1 MALQT
6 VNLWEIVLDITQIC
20 LGGFI
25 LLCLIRNKIKYKQ
38 LFLRT
43 PTAENSQ
50 NLNTEFIIEAIRQQS
65 DLAFTH
71 ILETIDKE
79 RQTLDAY
86 FELRETQIA
95 SKMLTPVPGRV
106 VAQIPNTDAADQN
119 AADTIYSEIENL
131 AGQGMSLEDIS
142 EDLNVPKGEVEL
154 VIKLKRLS
162 AESAKNKT
170 NPPA

>member
-6 VNLWEIVLDITQIC
+6 INLWEIVLDVTQIC
-20 LGGFI
+20 LGGLI
-25 LLCLIRNKIKYKQ
+25 LLFLIRNKVKYKQ
-38 LFLRT
+38 LFPKA
-43 PTAENSQ
+43 PTGENSQ
-50 NLNTEFIIEAIRQQS
+50 KFNTEFIIQAIRQQS

-95 SKMLTPVPGRV
+95 SKMLVPAPRRV
-106 VAQIPNTDAADQN
+106 VAQIPDTEGADLN
-119 AADTIYSEIENL
+119 AVDTIYSEIENL
-131 AGQGMSLEDIS
+131 AGQGVSLENIS

-154 VIKLKRLS
+154 VLKLKRLR
-162 AESAKNKT
+162 AESAKNKN
-170 NPPA
+170 NPPG

>member
-1 MALQT
+1 MALQSID
-6 VNLWEIVLDITQIC
+6 LWEIVLDVTQIC

-38 LFLRT
+38 LFLKA
-43 PTAENSQ
+43 PTGENSQ
-50 NLNTEFIIEAIRQQS
+50 NFNTEFIIQAIRQQS

-95 SKMLTPVPGRV
+95 PKMLTPAAGRV
-106 VAQIPNTDAADQN
+106 VAQIPDTEETDQN

-131 AGQGMSLEDIS
+131 ARQGLSLEDIS
-142 EDLNVPKGEVEL
+142 EDLNVPKSEVEL
-154 VIKLKRLS
+154 VLKLRRLS
-162 AESAKNKT
+162 AESAKNKN

>member
-6 VNLWEIVLDITQIC
+6 IGSWEIVLDIAQIC

-38 LFLRT
+38 LFLKT
-43 PTAENSQ
+43 PTGENMQ
-50 NLNTEFIIEAIRQQS
+50 NFNTEFIIEAIRQQS

-79 RQTLDAY
+79 RQTLDTY

-95 SKMLTPVPGRV
+95 SKMLVAAPGPTA
-106 VAQIPNTDAADQN
+106 AQIPRTEATDQN

-131 AGQGMSLEDIS
+131 ADQGMSLAAIS

-154 VIKLKRLS
+154 VLKLKRLS

-170 NPPA
+170 YPPA

>member
-6 VNLWEIVLDITQIC
+6 INLWEIVLDVTQIC

-38 LFLRT
+38 LFLKAH
-43 PTAENSQ
+43 TAENAQ
-50 NLNTEFIIEAIRQQS
+50 KFNTEFIIQAIRQQS

-86 FELRETQIA
+86 FELRDTQIA
-95 SKMLTPVPGRV
+95 SKMLVPAPGRV
-106 VAQIPNTDAADQN
+106 VAPAPDAEGANLN
-119 AADTIYSEIENL
+119 AADTIYSEIETL
-131 AGQGMSLEDIS
+131 AGQGVSLENIS

-154 VIKLKRLS
+154 VLKLKRLS
-162 AESAKNKT
+162 AASAKNK
-170 NPPA
+170 NKPRA

>member
-6 VNLWEIVLDITQIC
+6 INLWEIVLDITQIC

-38 LFLRT
+38 LFLKA
-43 PTAENSQ
+43 PTWKSSPDF
-50 NLNTEFIIEAIRQQS
+50 NTEFIIQAVRQQS

-95 SKMLTPVPGRV
+95 PKMLAQASDRA
-106 VAQIPNTDAADQN
+106 VAQIPNTEVTDLN

-131 AGQGMSLEDIS
+131 ADQGVSLEDIS
-142 EDLNVPKGEVEL
+142 EELNVPKGEVEL
-154 VIKLKRLS
+154 VLKLKRLS
-162 AESAKNKT
+162 AESAKNKH

>member
-1 MALQT
+1 MVLQSI
-6 VNLWEIVLDITQIC
+6 NLWEIVLDITQIC
-20 LGGFI
+20 LGGVI
-25 LLCLIRNKIKYKQ
+25 LLFLIRNQIKYKQ
-38 LFLRT
+38 LFLKA
-43 PTAENSQ
+43 PTGENSP
-50 NLNTEFIIEAIRQQS
+50 NFNTEFIIQAIRQQS

-79 RQTLDAY
+79 RQTLDTY

-95 SKMLTPVPGRV
+95 SKMLVPAAGHV
-106 VAQIPNTDAADQN
+106 VAQIPDSEAADPN

-154 VIKLKRLS
+154 VLKLKRLS
-162 AESAKNKT
+162 AESAKNKN

>member
-6 VNLWEIVLDITQIC
+6 INLWEIVLDVTQIC

-38 LFLRT
+38 LFLKA
-43 PTAENSQ
+43 PTAVNSQ
-50 NLNTEFIIEAIRQQS
+50 DFNTEFIIQAIRQQA

-79 RQTLDAY
+79 RQTLDTY
-86 FELRETQIA
+86 FELRESQMA
-95 SKMLTPVPGRV
+95 SHKLSPVAGRV
-106 VAQIPNTDAADQN
+106 GPQIPNVETTDLN
-119 AADTIYSEIENL
+119 SADTIYSEIESL
-131 AGQGMSLEDIS
+131 SGQGMSLEDIS

-154 VIKLKRLS
+154 VLKLKHLS
-162 AESAKNKT
+162 AESAKNKN

>member
-6 VNLWEIVLDITQIC
+6 INLWEIVLDVTQIC

-25 LLCLIRNKIKYKQ
+25 LLFLIRNRIKYKQ
-38 LFLRT
+38 LFPKA
-43 PTAENSQ
+43 PTGENSQ
-50 NLNTEFIIEAIRQQS
+50 KSNTEFIVQAIRQQS
-65 DLAFTH
+65 DLAFAH

-95 SKMLTPVPGRV
+95 SKMLVPAPGRV
-106 VAQIPNTDAADQN
+106 VAQIPGTEGADLT

-131 AGQGMSLEDIS
+131 AGQGVSLENIS

-154 VIKLKRLS
+154 VLKLKRLS
-162 AESAKNKT
+162 AESAKNK
-170 NPPA
+170 NKPAV

>member
-1 MALQT
+1 MALQSID
-6 VNLWEIVLDITQIC
+6 LWKIVLDITQIC

-25 LLCLIRNKIKYKQ
+25 LLYLIRNKIKYKQ
-38 LFLRT
+38 LFLKA
-43 PTAENSQ
+43 PTGENSQ
-50 NLNTEFIIEAIRQQS
+50 NFNTEFIIEAIRQQS
-65 DLAFTH
+65 DLAFKH

-95 SKMLTPVPGRV
+95 SKMLTQVPGRV
-106 VAQIPNTDAADQN
+106 VAQIHNTEAADQN

-142 EDLNVPKGEVEL
+142 EDLDVPKSEVEL
-154 VIKLKRLS
+154 VLKLKRLS
-162 AESAKNKT
+162 AESAKNKN

>member
-6 VNLWEIVLDITQIC
+6 ISLWEIGLDITQIC

-38 LFLRT
+38 LFLKP
-43 PTAENSQ
+43 PTGENSQ
-50 NLNTEFIIEAIRQQS
+50 NFNTEFIIQAIRQQS

-79 RQTLDAY
+79 RQTLDTY

-95 SKMLTPVPGRV
+95 SKMLVPAPGRV
-106 VAQIPNTDAADQN
+106 VAQIPNTEATDLN

-131 AGQGMSLEDIS
+131 AGQGMSLADIS

-154 VIKLKRLS
+154 VLKLKRLS
-162 AESAKNKT
+162 AESAKNKN

>member
-6 VNLWEIVLDITQIC
+6 INLWEIVLDVTQIC

-38 LFLRT
+38 LFLRA
-43 PTAENSQ
+43 PTAVNSQ
-50 NLNTEFIIEAIRQQS
+50 NFNTEIIIQAIRQQA

-79 RQTLDAY
+79 RQTLDTY
-86 FELRETQIA
+86 FELRESRIGSNMSAPAT
-95 SKMLTPVPGRV
+95 GRV
-106 VAQIPNTDAADQN
+106 VAQIPNVETTDRNSADM
-119 AADTIYSEIENL
+119 IYSEIGSL

-154 VIKLKRLS
+154 VLKLKRLS
-162 AESAKNKT
+162 AESANNKNT
-170 NPPA
+170 PPA

>member
-6 VNLWEIVLDITQIC
+6 INLWEILLDVAQIC
-20 LGGFI
+20 LGGII
-25 LLCLIRNKIKYKQ
+25 LLCLIRNKIKFKQ
-38 LFLRT
+38 LLLKA
-43 PTAENSQ
+43 PTGETSQ
-50 NLNTEFIIEAIRQQS
+50 KFNTEFIIQAIRQQC

-95 SKMLTPVPGRV
+95 SKMLVSAPDRI
-106 VAQIPNTDAADQN
+106 VAPISDPEGADQN
-119 AADTIYSEIENL
+119 TADTIYSEIESL
-131 AGQGMSLEDIS
+131 AGQGVSLDNIA
-142 EDLNVPKGEVEL
+142 EDLNVPKSEVEL
-154 VIKLKRLS
+154 VLKLKRLS
-162 AESAKNKT
+162 AESAKNKN

>member
-38 LFLRT
+38 LFLRA
-43 PTAENSQ
+43 PTGENSQ
-50 NLNTEFIIEAIRQQS
+50 NFNTEFIIEAIRQQS
-65 DLAFTH
+65 DLAFSH

-79 RQTLDAY
+79 RQTLDTY

-95 SKMLTPVPGRV
+95 SKMLALAPGGV
-106 VAQIPNTDAADQN
+106 VAQISGTEVADLN

-131 AGQGMSLEDIS
+131 AGEGMSLEDIS
-142 EDLNVPKGEVEL
+142 KDLNVPKGEVEL
-154 VIKLKRLS
+154 VLKLKRLS
-162 AESAKNKT
+162 AESAKNKN

>member
-1 MALQT
+1 MALQSI
-6 VNLWEIVLDITQIC
+6 NLWEIALDIVQIC
-20 LGGFI
+20 LGGLI
-25 LLCLIRNKIKYKQ
+25 LLYLIRNKIKHKQ
-38 LFLRT
+38 LFLKT
-43 PTAENSQ
+43 PNGKNLQ
-50 NLNTEFIIEAIRQQS
+50 NFNTEFIVQAVRQQS

-79 RQTLDAY
+79 CQTLDAY

-95 SKMLTPVPGRV
+95 SKMLLPAAGHV
-106 VAQIPNTDAADQN
+106 VAQIPNTEAADQN
-119 AADTIYSEIENL
+119 AANTIYSEIENL

-154 VIKLKRLS
+154 VLKLKRLS
-162 AESAKNKT
+162 AAATKNKH

>member
-1 MALQT
+1 MALPT

-38 LFLRT
+38 LFLRA
-43 PTAENSQ
+43 PNGENSP
-50 NLNTEFIIEAIRQQS
+50 NFNTEFIIEAIRQQS

-79 RQTLDAY
+79 RQTLDTY

-95 SKMLTPVPGRV
+95 SKLLAPGRV
-106 VAQIPNTDAADQN
+106 VAQIRNTEAADQN
-119 AADTIYSEIENL
+119 AADTIYGEIENL

-154 VIKLKRLS
+154 VLKLKRLS
-162 AESAKNKT
+162 DESSKNKN